1 MYPLYRF
8 LWLHQHRTAALAVE
22 ECFTCLK
29 RRGSSGYEVDIFWKN
44 YRKILF
50 RHQDIA
56 AMRAVDDR
64 NRAAPVSL
72 AGNQPVPQTVVD
84 LAVSDSHFLDFLCNS
99 FAGFFR
105 GQSVEFAGIDK
116 ESVCIVCLI
125 HVFQLKIM
133 FLVLDN
139 QLDRKIVLFAN
150 SQSLWSPCGTAM
162 TAPVP
167 YS

>member
-1 MYPLYRF
+1 
-8 LWLHQHRTAALAVE
+8 
-22 ECFTCLK
+22 
-29 RRGSSGYEVDIFWKN
+29 
-44 YRKILF
+44 
-50 RHQDIA
+50 
-56 AMRAVDDR
+56 MRAVDDR

-72 AGNQPVPQTVVD
+72 AGNQPVSQTVVD
-84 LAVSDSHFLDFLCNS
+84 LAVSDSHFLDFLRNS
-99 FAGFFR
+99 FAGFSR

-125 HVFQLKIM
+125 HVFQLKVM

-139 QLDRKIVLFAN
+139 QLDRKIVLLAN